1 MLSWL
6 SFFAVFLIAEAA
18 DWHYTGEHGTSDW
31 PHEYPDCGLVRQSPI
46 DFPKTEDMIYDSKLT
61 QFQFTGFDDLSRYS
75 LVLHNNGHTAV
86 IKVTGGD
93 LLVEGGGLPGRFKTA
108 QFHFHWGHSDNEG
121 SEHTFDGHSFPLELH
136 IVNYNERYGSLADAA
151 SKDLDGLAVLG
162 FWYEVSHNNNDDIA
176 PLIEQLSHVPTKGS
190 SVPLTG
196 FNLAQLLPIHNI
208 QSKSHFFRY
217 PGSLTTPP
225 CFQSVVWTM
234 FQQTIPISSQQLSM
248 FRALHEDQ
256 ELQSDHYLVDN
267 FRPIQPLNGRVI
279 YRNFEVKAV
288 GETQATQTTKPKRD
302 MRINVR
308 MHLV

>member
-6 SFFAVFLIAEAA
+6 SLFAVFLIAGAA
-18 DWHYTGEHGTSDW
+18 DWHYIGDHGTSDW

-46 DFPKTEDMIYDSKLT
+46 DFPKTGDMTYDSQLT
-61 QFQFTGFDDLSRYS
+61 QFHFTGFDDVSRYS
-75 LVLHNNGHTAV
+75 LTLHNNGHTAV

-93 LLVEGGGLPGRFKTA
+93 LFIEGGGLPGRFKTA

-121 SEHTFDGHSFPLELH
+121 SEHTFDGHKFPLELH
-136 IVNYNERYGSLADAA
+136 IVNYNEKYGSLGDAA
-151 SKDLDGLAVLG
+151 SKDMDGLAVLG
-162 FWYEVSHNNNDDIA
+162 FWYEVSHNNNDDIG

-196 FNLAQLLPIHNI
+196 FNLAQLLPLHNI

-217 PGSLTTPP
+217 AGSLTTPP

-267 FRPIQPLNGRVI
+267 FRPIQALNGRVVF
-279 YRNFEVKAV
+279 RNFEMAAA
-288 GETQATQTTKPKRD
+288 EEQTTNPKRD
-302 MRINVR
+302 VKINVR
-308 MHLV
+308 VRLV